1 MEPSASS
8 AETTPAF
15 QVTLGDFSGPL
26 DLLCHLVESRAMDVS
41 KVKLTDVL
49 TQYVS
54 YMVAAKKA
62 TLAELAEFFSLASRL
77 LLRKVRALLP
87 RVNGGEEA
95 EAEYVDEEDA
105 DILSDAELD
114 EETLAALL
122 ERFKPYR
129 AAAGRLALLKE
140 ARERSFVRISDE
152 GGPPWYDL
160 GDLYGLATLWWG
172 LIEERTRRRATGTEA
187 GFMLEIPDAVP
198 EEVLV
203 EQRMGEVRDFLRE
216 RGHMTLRGLL
226 EHFPPRSLIVTL
238 LALLEL
244 SRLGMLDL
252 IQGEA
257 WGDVEI
263 AAA

>member
-1 MEPSASS
+1 
-8 AETTPAF
+8 
-15 QVTLGDFSGPL
+15 
-26 DLLCHLVESRAMDVS
+26 MDVS
-41 KVKLTDVL
+41 KIKLTDVL

-54 YMVAAKKA
+54 YMVMAKKA

-77 LLRKVRALLP
+77 LLRKVRSLLP
-87 RVNGGEEA
+87 RLNSDGEA
-95 EAEYVDEEDA
+95 EAEYIDEEDA
-105 DILSDAELD
+105 DLLADAEMD

-129 AAAGRLALLKE
+129 ATAGRLALLKE

-160 GDLYGLATLWWG
+160 GDLYGLSTLWWS
-172 LIEERTRRRATGTEA
+172 LIEERTRQRASNTEA

-203 EQRMGEVRDFLRE
+203 EQRMGEVRDFLRNVG
-216 RGHMTLRGLL
+216 RSSLRSLL
-226 EHFPPRSLIVTL
+226 GNFPPHSLIVTL

-252 IQGEA
+252 LQGEA

-263 AAA
+263 AVS

>member
-8 AETTPAF
+8 AESNGVF

-26 DLLCHLVESRAMDVS
+26 DLLCHLVESRAMDAS
-41 KVKLTDVL
+41 KVKLADVL
-49 TQYVS
+49 TQYVA

-87 RVNGGEEA
+87 RIAGDDQESEEL
-95 EAEYVDEEDA
+95 A
-105 DILSDAELD
+105 DDGHDLPADDGVD
-114 EETLAALL
+114 EETLAAML

-129 AAAGRLALLKE
+129 AAAGRLASFKE
-140 ARERSFVRISDE
+140 ERERCFTRISDE

-160 GDLYGLATLWWG
+160 GDLYSLATLWWD
-172 LIEERTRRRATGTEA
+172 LIEERTRQRVSGTEE
-187 GFMLEIPDAVP
+187 GFLRDIPDAVP

-203 EQRMGEVRDFLRE
+203 EKRMDEVRGFLRE
-216 RGHMTLRGLL
+216 EGRQTLRRLL

-244 SRLGMLDL
+244 SRLGMLNL
-252 IQGEA
+252 VQGEA